1 MNFLTGCGPRSKET
15 PTFQKTNLGN
25 STSAAWDKA
34 ERVSMGSYS
43 MAPGFSARK

>member
-1 MNFLTGCGPRSKET
+1 MNFLTGCAARSKET
-15 PTFQKTNLGN
+15 TMFRKTNLGN

-43 MAPGFSARK
+43 MTPGFSARK